1 MAAVPLYLTGVF
13 KRISGG
19 GSTGSGTGSSSAVRS
34 GWKKSGEVWYY
45 YDAGGSMV
53 TGWLLDNGKWYYF
66 APDTGMMVRGTSVG
80 GYYLNSDGVWV
91 H

>member
-1 MAAVPLYLTGVF
+1 MQKAEDVY
-13 KRISGG
+13 KRQ
-19 GSTGSGTGSSSAVRS
+19 
-34 GWKKSGEVWYY
+34 
-45 YDAGGSMV
+45 
-53 TGWLLDNGKWYYF
+53 LLDNGKWYYF